1 MSIERKVRTRDNQE
15 FRSSIYLGIFY
26 TYSHMGYSFE
36 CTV

>member
-1 MSIERKVRTRDNQE
+1 MSIELKIRTRDNQKL
-15 FRSSIYLGIFY
+15 RNSIYLGIFY